1 MFSLTILRRLA
12 AVAVVAGA
20 ATAAT
25 AASANGISVDDLL
38 KITTPNGAPNYNNPN
53 GNPDRG
59 YRRQGPRRMSAAQF
73 FSGDW
78 IYRAAQ
84 GGQIAFR
91 FKKNGHVFIRTSA
104 NPGVVQ
110 AGTWKF
116 RGSHIV
122 LTLVIYCRSK
132 QQGGCR
138 RFAQPRTVK
147 IAIRI
152 VNKDR
157 IMARG
162 GYMTRRTPI

>member
-1 MFSLTILRRLA
+1 MFTFTTLRRIA
-12 AVAVVAGA
+12 AVALVATA

-25 AASANGISVDDLL
+25 AAGANGISVDDLL
-38 KITTPNGAPNYNNPN
+38 KIATPNGAPNYNNPH
-53 GNPDRG
+53 GNPNRG
-59 YRRQGPRRMSAAQF
+59 YRRQGQRRMSAAQF

-84 GGQIAFR
+84 GGQIVFR
-91 FKKNGHVFIRTSA
+91 FKKNGHVFIKTSA
-104 NPGVVQ
+104 TPGVVQ
-110 AGTWKF
+110 AGTWRF
-116 RGSHIV
+116 RGTHIV
-122 LTLVIYCRSK
+122 LTLMIHCRSK

-147 IAIRI
+147 MAIRI